1 MLPKKIKSKQNQLA
15 RIQIE
20 RDARKKRLLEQGVSE
35 DRLKKDSTLRHL
47 HADIR
52 KINRDLAAYAEKMKP
67 KEAPAEKPAKVKGGK
82 EGKAAAKAAAK
93 AKAEKPPKPKK
104 VKGEKIKP
112 AQVEEQAEEKTEEKT
127 EEG

>member
-47 HADIR
+47 HAEIR

-67 KEAPAEKPAKVKGGK
+67 KEAPAEKPA
-82 EGKAAAKAAAK
+82 
-93 AKAEKPPKPKK
+93 KPKK